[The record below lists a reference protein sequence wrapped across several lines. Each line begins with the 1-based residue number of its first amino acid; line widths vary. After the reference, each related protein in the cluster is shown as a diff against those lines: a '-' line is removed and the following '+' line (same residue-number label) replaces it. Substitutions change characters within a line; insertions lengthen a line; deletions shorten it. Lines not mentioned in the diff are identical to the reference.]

1 MTASMEELLLG
12 AAGVEASFLRHGWR
26 FCFIGGVAVQRWGN
40 PRFTRDL
47 DLTLLTGF
55 GEEKKFVDALLDEL
69 SPRLP
74 DAAEFALR
82 HRVLLARTPDGIEVD
97 VAFGALPFEERSVD
111 RASAWQVREGLTLT
125 TCSAED
131 LVVHKAFAGR
141 GRDWDDLE
149 SILIRQHGALDYRQ
163 IHEELLPLLDLRGD
177 PGALDKLNQLQETVE
192 RRLRTRF

>member
-1 MTASMEELLLG
+1 MEELLLG
-12 AAGVEASFLRHGWR
+12 AAGVQASFLRRGWR

-40 PRFTRDL
+40 PRFTQDL

-55 GEEKKFVDALLDEL
+55 GEEKKYVDALLCEL
-69 SPRLP
+69 RPRRP

-82 HRVLLARTPDGIEVD
+82 HRVFLGRTREGVEVD
-97 VAFGALPFEERSVD
+97 VAFGALPFEERSIE
-111 RASAWQVREGLTLT
+111 RASAWHLREGLALT

-131 LVVHKAFAGR
+131 LIVHKAFAGR

-149 SILIRQHGALDYRQ
+149 SVLVRQHGALDHRQ
-163 IHEELLPLLDLRGD
+163 IHEELVPLLDLRGD
-177 PGALDKLNQLQETVE
+177 AGALEKLKQIHEAVE